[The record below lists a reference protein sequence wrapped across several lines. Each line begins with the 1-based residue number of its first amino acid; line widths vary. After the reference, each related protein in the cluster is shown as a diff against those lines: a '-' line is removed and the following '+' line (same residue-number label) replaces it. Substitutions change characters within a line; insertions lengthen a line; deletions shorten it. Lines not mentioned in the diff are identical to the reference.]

1 MRRHVVIGAALAAI
15 VAAPAAA
22 QADGLPVGSIDAGP
36 AGVTAAGLAARYVT
50 LPAGRDTV
58 VARIDRGGGQVVASQ
73 LLPGVFTIPAVALDG
88 TPGGLS
94 ADGRTLVLIRPR
106 PGFPQRR
113 TQLRVLGT
121 GALKVRGELTLRGDF
136 SYDAITPDGERLYLI
151 QYTSRF
157 NPTHYRVRAYDLAAG
172 RLVPGAIIDP
182 REPDEKMRGY
192 PLTRAAS
199 PDGRWAYTLYDGDGA
214 HPFIHALDTANGT
227 AACIDLDALAGR
239 PDLGALRLSV
249 GGETVTLRA
258 PDGPVLV
265 VDRASF
271 AVREPETATRPAPAR
286 AADGGS
292 DVPWT
297 AVGVGAAAIALI
309 AAAALAGLRRSP
321 VQQ

>member
-15 VAAPAAA
+15 AAAPAAA
-22 QADGLPVGSIDAGP
+22 RADGLPVGAVDAGP
-36 AGVTAAGLAARYVT
+36 GGVTVPGAAARYAT
-50 LPAGRDTV
+50 LPAGRNTI
-58 VARIDRGGGQVVASQ
+58 VARIRRDGGEVVAWRP
-73 LLPGVFTIPAVALDG
+73 LHGRFTVPAVALDG

-106 PGFPQRR
+106 PGFPQTR

-121 GALKVRGELTLRGDF
+121 GSMKVRRELTLRGDF
-136 SYDAITPDGERLYLI
+136 SYDALSPAGERLYLI
-151 QYTSRF
+151 QYTSRRD
-157 NPTHYRVRAYDLAAG
+157 PTHYRVRAYDLAAG

-182 REPDEKMRGY
+182 REPDEQMRGY

-199 PDGRWAYTLYDGDGA
+199 ADGRWAYTLYDGAGA

-227 AACIDLDALAGR
+227 AACIDLDALAGS
-239 PDLGALRLSV
+239 PDLGALRLAV
-249 GGETVTLRA
+249 GGETVTLNS
-258 PDGPVLV
+258 PDGPVLA
-265 VDRASF
+265 VDRTSF
-271 AVREPETATRPAPAR
+271 AVREPQAAARRAPASR
-286 AADGGS
+286 PDRGG

-321 VQQ
+321 VQP